1 LVERLASGP
10 AVATPLALKVDR
22 VTKSYDGTRLALGGV
37 SFEVYRGEFVSLLGP
52 SGCGK
57 TTLLR
62 CIAGL
67 ESVSAGTI
75 DIGGRPASSASA
87 SLQPHERKVGMVFQS
102 YALWPHMSV
111 FKNVEYPLQFVETDA
126 GARAAKVDRLLSML
140 KLSEFGAR
148 HPFELSGGQ
157 QQRVALARAL
167 VGDPAIVLFDE
178 PLSNLDAAL
187 RDSVKLLIRSLAR
200 EMNFTS
206 LYVTHDRS
214 EALAMS
220 DRVVLM
226 NGGNIVQVADPL
238 TMFES
243 PVDTF
248 AAGFLGNANAY
259 TGQVV
264 AVRADGR
271 VSVRTAEGVEL
282 VGSLAPGSAVREGAP
297 VDVMVRFGHATPS
310 RHSGVEETA
319 LNRFTV
325 RVRDVIFEGELSR
338 FIGDIVEH
346 GHDARALAPFTF
358 ISTQPVARVGDS
370 LEIAV
375 HHARTFVF
383 AQDP

>member
-1 LVERLASGP
+1 MTTQPALVVKNVR
-10 AVATPLALKVDR
+10 
-22 VTKSYDGTRLALGGV
+22 KSYDGKRLALKGV
-37 SFEVYRGEFVSLLGP
+37 SFDVHRGEFVSLLGP

-67 ESVSAGTI
+67 ETVTGGSIS
-75 DIGGRPASSASA
+75 IGGVRASSPQA

-111 FKNVEYPLQFVETDA
+111 FKNVEYPLLFIDRDA
-126 GARAAKVDRLLSML
+126 ASREGKVKRLLSMIGL
-140 KLSEFGAR
+140 GDYASA

-167 VGDPAIVLFDE
+167 IGDPAIVLFDE

-226 NGGNIVQVADPL
+226 NDGDIVQIAEPL
-238 TMFES
+238 TMFEA
-243 PVDTF
+243 PAGKF
-248 AAGFLGNANAY
+248 AGKFLGNANFYA
-259 TGQVV
+259 
-264 AVRADGR
+264 GR
-271 VSVRTAEGVEL
+271 VVLTLGDGLVKVRTTEGVEL
-282 VGSLAPGSAVREGAP
+282 IGVATEGRHHSDEAP
-297 VDVMVRFGHATPS
+297 VDVMIRFGHATPA
-310 RHSGVEETA
+310 RHFDLAETR
-319 LNRFTV
+319 LNRFSV
-325 RVRDVIFEGELSR
+325 RVKDVIFEGDLSR
-338 FIGDIVEH
+338 FVGDIVSVSTD
-346 GHDARALAPFTF
+346 GGLLAPFSF
-358 ISTQPVARVGDS
+358 ISTQPVAKVGDTI
-370 LEIAV
+370 EFAIPY
-375 HHARTFVF
+375 ARTYVF
-383 AQDP
+383 HQGQ

>member
-1 LVERLASGP
+1 LNGASV
-10 AVATPLALKVDR
+10 VATQSALKVTK
-22 VTKSYDGTRLALGGV
+22 VTKSYDGKRFALKGV
-37 SFEVYRGEFVSLLGP
+37 SFDVQRGEFVSLLGP

-67 ESVSAGTI
+67 ESVSDGSI
-75 DIGGRPASSASA
+75 DIGGRQASSAKS

-111 FKNVEYPLQFVETDA
+111 FRNVEYPLQFIEQDA
-126 GARAAKVDRLLSML
+126 GKRAGKVNRLLSML
-140 KLSEFGAR
+140 GLADFGAA

-167 VGDPAIVLFDE
+167 IGDPAIVLFDE

-226 NGGNIVQVADPL
+226 NDGNIVQIADPL
-238 TMFES
+238 TMYES
-243 PVDTF
+243 PVDKF
-248 AAGFLGNANAY
+248 AGGFLGNANAY
-259 TGQVV
+259 SGHIV
-264 AVRADGR
+264 AKQDGG
-271 VSVRTAEGVEL
+271 VLIVRTSDGLEV
-282 VGSLAPGSAVREGAP
+282 VGTPAPGGTLEEGAP
-297 VDVMVRFGHATPS
+297 VDIMMRFGHATPAT
-310 RHSGVEETA
+310 HFGGTEEG
-319 LNRFTV
+319 LNRFSV

-338 FIGDIVEH
+338 FVCDIM
-346 GHDARALAPFTF
+346 GTSGPDAVVPFTF
-358 ISTQPVARVGDS
+358 ISTQPVAKVGDH
-370 LEIAV
+370 LELAIPYAK
-375 HHARTFVF
+375 TFVF
-383 AQDP
+383 AQDR